1 MRVIYQSSVALSSST
16 KVISTYNISTANK
29 VLVTIISI
37 WILTKNIFQIFII
50 GEDDLSS
57 GGDGVGN
64 AGARIACGIVTEPVE
79 EGMGIKILI
88 IILVAVII
96 LVIAILI
103 CIICY
108 CKR

>member
-1 MRVIYQSSVALSSST
+1 MGYACSN
-16 KVISTYNISTANK
+16 KHNISTANIM
-29 VLVTIISI
+29 VTIISI

-103 CIICY
+103 CIICF